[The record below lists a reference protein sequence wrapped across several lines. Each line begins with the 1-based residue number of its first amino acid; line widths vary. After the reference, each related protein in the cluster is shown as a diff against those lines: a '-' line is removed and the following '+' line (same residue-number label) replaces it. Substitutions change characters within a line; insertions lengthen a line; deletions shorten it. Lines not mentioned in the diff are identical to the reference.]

1 MRRHPWRD
9 SCVDIPDLLSRLSRL
24 KLSARLCNF
33 IPIRMRRDPWSDSC
47 PDFPDL
53 IPRFSR
59 LKLSARLCNLNLN
72 PDAEPSLARLMC
84 RQSRP
89 FVQIFQTETLGAI
102 LQFWSKSG
110 CGTTLG
116 ATLVQTLQTLCPEFP
131 D

>member
-1 MRRHPWRD
+1 
-9 SCVDIPDLLSRLSRL
+9 
-24 KLSARLCNF
+24 
-33 IPIRMRRDPWSDSC
+33 MRRDPWSDSC

-53 IPRFSR
+53 MPRFSR
-59 LKLSARLCNLNLN
+59 LKLSARLCNLDLN
-72 PDAEPSLARLMC
+72 PDAEPSMVRLMC

-116 ATLVQTLQTLCPEFP
+116 ATLVQTLQTYVQSFQTETLGKTMQFGSESRCGVTLGATHV
-131 D
+131 

>member
-53 IPRFSR
+53 IPR
-59 LKLSARLCNLNLN
+59 LC
-72 PDAEPSLARLMC
+72 
-84 RQSRP
+84 RP
-89 FVQIFQTETLGAI
+89 YAQIFQT
-102 LQFWSKSG
+102 Q
-110 CGTTLG
+110 TLG
-116 ATLVQTLQTLCPEFP
+116 ATLQFGSESGCGAALGAIHVQTFQTV
-131 D
+131 